1 MWQLFESVEEFFAE
15 KVKPQVLTKKEQ
27 KLNMASLVNMMGEAY
42 TRYVL
47 SGFDSLDFE
56 DIEWPVEPYLQPEQ
70 HQQRLERAVRAAEA
84 AHRGVRLFAQLAP
97 SAAYGEDADWRRI
110 EADSPHCASVMQN
123 VMHELVRLL
132 DGVVSAAVR
141 GQ

>member
-1 MWQLFESVEEFFAE
+1 MRAG
-15 KVKPQVLTKKEQ
+15 VKPQVLTNKEQ
-27 KLNMASLVNMMGEAY
+27 KLLLPSLVNMMGEAY

-70 HQQRLERAVRAAEA
+70 HQQHQQRLERAVRAAEA
-84 AHRGVRLFAQLAP
+84 AHRGFRLFAQLAP

-110 EADSPHCASVMQN
+110 EADSPHCASLMQN

-132 DGVVSAAVR
+132 DGVVSAAVH